1 MISLERRN
9 NDVED
14 IRDDTE
20 DDDNDHIEDDDDPS
34 SGKSCLVCISRQRC
48 YWTQLCFLEYDFP

>member
-34 SGKSCLVCISRQRC
+34 SGKSCLFCISRRGPGIPSRRE
-48 YWTQLCFLEYDFP
+48 WVFV

>member
-14 IRDDTE
+14 IWDDTE

-34 SGKSCLVCISRQRC
+34 SGKSCLFCISR
-48 YWTQLCFLEYDFP
+48 

>member
-34 SGKSCLVCISRQRC
+34 SGKSCLFCISRRRF
-48 YWTQLCFLEYDFP
+48 YWTQLSFLEYDFP

>member
-1 MISLERRN
+1 MISLERSN

-20 DDDNDHIEDDDDPS
+20 DDDNDHIEDDDDPALGRVVFS
-34 SGKSCLVCISRQRC
+34 A
-48 YWTQLCFLEYDFP
+48 

>member
-1 MISLERRN
+1 M
-9 NDVED
+9 ED

-34 SGKSCLVCISRQRC
+34 SGKSCLLHKLPKV
-48 YWTQLCFLEYDFP
+48 LLDPAFLLRV